1 MEIEVSHEFEKKEG
15 EWMMTYIN
23 CQVDGNIF
31 EIVFNRPEAYNSFH
45 VDMFAELKEACDT
58 ASESSA
64 KIVVLKGMGKGFS
77 AGGDIGMMLK
87 QDREEDFHRVMDL
100 IEGITLSL
108 ASMKKVTIA
117 LVHGAAAGLAFSF
130 ALSCD
135 YLFMHQDAKLAMNFN
150 GIGLIPDGGGH
161 FFLTKRVSEQT
172 AKQLI
177 WSGQKLPAEEALKL
191 RLADGVFQDEVD
203 TYQKACVKPFLN
215 MPLQAFVETKM
226 IYFQQSESQLLAVLQ
241 KERAAQARL
250 RQSNDHQEGVQAFL
264 EKRRPVFH

>member
-1 MEIEVSHEFEKKEG
+1 MMKFIKCQLEG
-15 EWMMTYIN
+15 
-23 CQVDGNIF
+23 DIF
-31 EIVFNRPEAYNSFH
+31 EIVLNRPDAYNAFH
-45 VDMFAELKEACDT
+45 VDMFAEFKEACDI
-58 ASESSA
+58 AAENSA
-64 KIVVLKGMGKGFS
+64 RIVVIKGMGKGFS

-87 QDREEDFHRVMDL
+87 QEREEDFHHVMDL

-108 ASMKKVTIA
+108 ARMKKVTIA

-161 FFLTKRVSEQT
+161 FFLTKRVNEQT

-177 WSGQKLPAEEALKL
+177 WSGKKLSAEEALQL
-191 RLADGVFQDEVD
+191 RLADGVFQEEVD

-226 IYFQQSESQLLAVLQ
+226 IYFQQSEPQLLAVLQ

-250 RQSNDHQEGVQAFL
+250 RQSHDHKEGIQAFL
-264 EKRRPVFH
+264 EKRQPVFQNV

>member
-1 MEIEVSHEFEKKEG
+1 
-15 EWMMTYIN
+15 MMTYIN
-23 CQVDGNIF
+23 CQLDGDVF

-45 VDMFAELKEACDT
+45 MDMFAEFKEACD
-58 ASESSA
+58 AAEESSA
-64 KIVVLKGMGKGFS
+64 KVVVIKGEGKGFS

-87 QDREEDFHRVMDL
+87 QESEEDFHRVMDL

-117 LVHGAAAGLAFSF
+117 LVHGSAAGLAFSF

-150 GIGLIPDGGGH
+150 GVGLIPDGGGH

-203 TYQKACVKPFLN
+203 TYQKVCVKPFMN
-215 MPLQAFVETKM
+215 MPLQAFIETKM
-226 IYFQQSESQLLAVLQ
+226 IYFQQSESKLLAVLQ

-250 RQSNDHQEGVQAFL
+250 RKSHDHKEGIQAFL
-264 EKRRPVFH
+264 EKRRPVFQKA